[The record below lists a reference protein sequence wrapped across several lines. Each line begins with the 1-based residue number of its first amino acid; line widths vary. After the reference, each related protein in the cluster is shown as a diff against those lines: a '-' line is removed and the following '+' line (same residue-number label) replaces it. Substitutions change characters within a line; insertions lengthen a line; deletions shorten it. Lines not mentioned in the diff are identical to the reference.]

1 MVDYWTIFILPES
14 YSRYVFTAYETIL
27 LLFTELIHKGV
38 FSNPCLFVRLKKPN
52 QTHIPT
58 TGKECVADSAFF
70 YGRKLILLIQIG
82 E

>member
-58 TGKECVADSAFF
+58 TGKECAADSAFF
-70 YGRKLILLIQIG
+70 MVENLFYLFK
-82 E
+82 